1 MKRTPLALILLVLIP
16 VMPPCMVG
24 IPALMI
30 LAFLNTTFFHLILV
44 ELLLTVSNLSILA
57 PGLLLD
63 SLLSLLL
70 LLLILLLLLLLKLF
84 ALLLVH
90 FLLHLPV

>member
-1 MKRTPLALILLVLIP
+1 
-16 VMPPCMVG
+16 MPPCMVA
-24 IPALMI
+24 IPALKI
-30 LAFLNTTFFHLILV
+30 LAFLNTTFLYLILV
-44 ELLLTVSNLSILA
+44 ELLLTISNLSVLA
-57 PGLLLD
+57 PELLLD

>member
-1 MKRTPLALILLVLIP
+1 MSPF
-16 VMPPCMVG
+16 MVD
-24 IPALMI
+24 IPALKI

-44 ELLLTVSNLSILA
+44 ELLLIISNLSVLA
-57 PGLLLD
+57 SRLLLD

-70 LLLILLLLLLLKLF
+70 LLLILLLLLLLKLL

-90 FLLHLPV
+90 LLLHLPV